1 MLDAPPDA
9 AGKQMAAAAAL
20 FPNNPNTVHSE
31 VNLHFLSDP
40 GPTLYLIPGSDLW
53 VRMLVNDSND
63 SNVTLFS
70 VNQNTVCCEAKDSIV
85 MSF

>member
-40 GPTLYLIPGSDLW
+40 GPTSYLGPIYVSG
-53 VRMLVNDSND
+53 
-63 SNVTLFS
+63 
-70 VNQNTVCCEAKDSIV
+70 C
-85 MSF
+85 